1 MKSRNMTLDEILT
14 YFKYMQKKNVRDS
27 GEVISE
33 AMRRILLSLRYMKKS
48 FDVLND
54 IKNHPKD

>member
-1 MKSRNMTLDEILT
+1 MTLDEILT